1 MDDSSV
7 DLLRHKR
14 LGKQPKDIAD
24 FSSSIDSDK
33 RLIQAVIDI
42 NKAHCIMLAE
52 CSIIDNNT
60 SKQILKALDA
70 LDPAMELDPMLE
82 DVHMNVE
89 AKVIE
94 QIGEDIGGRIHTA
107 KSRNDQQ
114 NTALRMVTR
123 EDILLVANTLLNLIK
138 TTLDFAKEH
147 VDTLMPGYTHL
158 QHAQPITLAH
168 HFLAHVNALL
178 RNVERLIDTFPRV
191 NRSPMGAAALA
202 TTTFP
207 ISRERVAEL
216 LGFLDNDNKA
226 AVMDNSIDAV
236 TSRDFLVEVLSNYS
250 MIMLYLSQISEELIL
265 WSTTEFNF
273 IELPDIYTST
283 SSIMPQK
290 KNASVTELI
299 RAKTAS
305 VFGDLM
311 TCLSTIKA
319 LPLSYNL
326 DLQELTPHLW
336 RGFKTTYDSLN
347 MLSGC
352 IEGITV
358 NKSRMKE
365 MCVNSFIT
373 ATDLAD
379 FLVSQT
385 QLPFRTTHRLVSNIV
400 LALLKMG
407 RKRLTDLDKDL
418 FDKICLETL
427 DQKLDVD
434 FTKLVKAIDPLES
447 VKSRK
452 TIGGPSPDTVRA
464 TIADKEKVL
473 EKISVTVSTLVDSI
487 EQVKENLASYFRQ

>member
-24 FSSSIDSDK
+24 FSSSIDSDR
-33 RLIQAVIDI
+33 RLINAVIDI
-42 NKAHCIMLAE
+42 NKAHCIMLVE
-52 CSIIDNNT
+52 CGIIADKT
-60 SKQILKALDA
+60 SKQILKALNA
-70 LDPAMELDPMLE
+70 LDPEMKLDPMLE

-89 AKVIE
+89 ARVIE

-123 EDILLVANTLLNLIK
+123 EDILLVAKNLVAFIKILLN
-138 TTLDFAKEH
+138 FAKEH

-168 HFLAHVNALL
+168 HFLAHVNALF
-178 RNVERLIDTFPRV
+178 RNVDRLIDAFPRV
-191 NRSPMGAAALA
+191 NACPMGAAALA

-207 ISRERVAEL
+207 ISRERTSEL
-216 LGFLDNDNKA
+216 LGFNNL
-226 AVMDNSIDAV
+226 MDNSIDAV
-236 TSRDFLVEVLSNYS
+236 ASRDFLLEVLSIYS

-265 WSTTEFNF
+265 WSTSEFNYL
-273 IELPDIYTST
+273 ELPDMFTST

-290 KNASVTELI
+290 KNASVPELI
-299 RAKTAS
+299 RAKAAT

-311 TCLSTIKA
+311 TSLTMIKA

-326 DLQELTPHLW
+326 DLQELTKYLW
-336 RGFKTTYDSLN
+336 HGFEITYSSVN
-347 MLSGC
+347 MLTGC
-352 IEGITV
+352 IEGISV
-358 NKSRMKE
+358 DKNRMKE
-365 MCVNSFIT
+365 MCINSFVT

-379 FLVSQT
+379 FLVSHT

-400 LALLKMG
+400 LALLEMG
-407 RKRLTDLDKDL
+407 RKKLTDLDKDL
-418 FDKICLETL
+418 FDKICLETINN
-427 DQKLDVD
+427 KLDID
-434 FTKLVKAIDPLES
+434 FNKLIQAIDPMES

-452 TIGGPSPDTVRA
+452 IIGGPSPDTVRS
-464 TIADKEKVL
+464 TIMNKEKEL
-473 EKISVTVSTLVDSI
+473 EKLTNKIASLIDFL
-487 EQVKENLASYFRQ
+487 EQAKEKLATFSY

>member
-24 FSSSIDSDK
+24 FSSSIDSDR
-33 RLIQAVIDI
+33 RLIKAVIDI
-42 NKAHCIMLAE
+42 NKAHSMMLTE
-52 CSIIDNNT
+52 CGIIDDKT
-60 SKQILKALDA
+60 SKHILKALNA
-70 LDPAMELDPMLE
+70 LDPEMELDPMLE

-89 AKVIE
+89 AKIIE

-123 EDILLVANTLLNLIK
+123 EDVLLVAKAILSLIQTLLS
-138 TTLDFAKEH
+138 FAKKH

-168 HFLAHVNALL
+168 HFLAHVNALF

-191 NRSPMGAAALA
+191 NTCPMGAAALA

-207 ISRERVAEL
+207 ISRERIAVL
-216 LGFLDNDNKA
+216 LGFTS
-226 AVMDNSIDAV
+226 VMDNSIDAV
-236 TSRDFLVEVLSNYS
+236 ASRDFLIEALSNYS
-250 MIMLYLSQISEELIL
+250 MIMLYLCQISEELIL

-290 KNASVTELI
+290 KNASVPELI
-299 RAKTAS
+299 RAKTAAVS
-305 VFGDLM
+305 GDLM

-326 DLQELTPHLW
+326 DLQELTKYLW
-336 RGFKTTYDSLN
+336 HGFETTYSSLN
-347 MLSGC
+347 ILSGC
-352 IEGITV
+352 IEGIKV
-358 NKSRMKE
+358 NKKRMKE
-365 MCVNSFIT
+365 MCINSFIT

-379 FLVSQT
+379 FLVSHT

-407 RKRLTDLDKDL
+407 RTKLTDLDKDL

-427 DQKLDVD
+427 DQKLNVD
-434 FTKLVKAIDPLES
+434 FTKLHKAIDPMES
-447 VKSRK
+447 IKSRNI
-452 TIGGPSPDTVRA
+452 IGGPSPETVRV
-464 TIADKEKVL
+464 TIANKEKELKKCVD
-473 EKISVTVSTLVDSI
+473 KISTFIDSI
-487 EQVKENLASYFRQ
+487 EQAKEKLSSYSHQ